1 MTLVHQTTD
10 RFGAIEVHETNGLRT
25 LQFGNHIRQ
34 SALDREHPERLAM
47 HSSRRLVAGLLFQP
61 VPNRILL
68 LGLGGGVLARYFL
81 KYFPGIQITAIEKRS
96 MVVRV
101 AHDYFDLPE
110 EHPRLDIRVDDAYR
124 FLKKN
129 QRIGQRYDLVVVDLF
144 GAHGADQILSN
155 RQAGKFFSLAY
166 GSLAAKGA
174 LTCNFWR
181 REFPRYFAP
190 GTPFRHAFPGRQSLQ
205 MPTPIGN
212 VVLLGLHSG
221 VIRTGHIQPLRL
233 ERKKLLERIPAL
245 RPLTVEMMAYN
256 PHFFSKK

>member
-1 MTLVHQTTD
+1 MTLVHQTKD
-10 RFGAIEVHETNGLRT
+10 NFGVIEVHEANGLRT

-34 SALDREHPERLAM
+34 SVLDREHPERLAM

-61 VPNRILL
+61 MPNRILL
-68 LGLGGGVLARYFL
+68 LGMGGGVLARYFL
-81 KYFPGIQITAIEKRS
+81 KYFPESQITAIEKRS
-96 MVVRV
+96 QVVRV
-101 AHDYFDLPE
+101 AHKYFDVPDD
-110 EHPRLDIRVDDAYR
+110 HPRLDIRVDDAYR
-124 FLKKN
+124 FLKSN
-129 QRIGQRYDLVVVDLF
+129 QRSGRGYDLVLIDLF
-144 GAHGADQILSN
+144 GAHGADKILSN
-155 RQAGKFFSLAY
+155 RQARSFFALAY
-166 GSLAAKGA
+166 GSLTAKGA

-221 VIRTGHIQPLRL
+221 IIRSDHIQPLRH

-256 PHFFSKK
+256 PHYFSKK